1 MMNTAHPIAACPL
14 ERVGEVA
21 SEEPARDE
29 IPRTGVGLAVVM
41 QPGHEAQRLGG
52 IDAQFSRRHIQ
63 EVAGV
68 CCAIRHSG
76 PGLRVRIDQGQV
88 QLP

>member
-1 MMNTAHPIAACPL
+1 MDTAHPIAACL
-14 ERVGEVA
+14 FEHVREVA
-21 SEEPARDE
+21 SEQPARDE
-29 IPRTGVGLAVVM
+29 IPGTGVGLAVVM
-41 QPGHEAQRLGG
+41 QPGYEAQRLGG
-52 IDAQFSRRHIQ
+52 IDAQLSRRHIQ

-76 PGLRVRIDQGQV
+76 PGLRVRIDHGQV